1 MKIRLIEPEP
11 PGMHVWA
18 KVLLPRLGLPIIA
31 ATLKEHGHD
40 VLVYNPTM
48 APIDWDD
55 VNSSDLVGLSSTT
68 STATT
73 AYEFADD
80 LRARGI
86 PVVIGGSHVTFMADE
101 ALEHVDY
108 VARGEGGEQ
117 LMLEL
122 IEALDGDR
130 ELDSIDGLSFTR
142 DGEAVHN
149 PPRAALADLDELP
162 FPDLRLLVGSD
173 KLTTMPIMTSWGCPF
188 DCTFCSVTAMFGKKY
203 RFRSAESVIAELKD
217 KRPER
222 IFFYD
227 DNMAANRKRLK
238 KLLQMMIDEGLVIP
252 WSAQVRTDV
261 VRDPELLDLMRRSGC
276 QLVYLGLESVN
287 QETLD
292 RFEKSQTVADIE
304 KAIKVLHDYGI
315 KSHGMFVLGAD
326 DDDVQ
331 TVRDTVAFAIKN
343 KIDTVMLN
351 ILTPLPGTQ
360 QFEEFDDAGRIFD
373 KRWELYDA
381 HHVVFEP
388 ARMTPYELQ
397 IEVLRG
403 YMRFYSLR
411 TWLRYIFTL
420 QFTKQLLFHWWGM
433 VIIRNWRKDERNK
446 AFIKAL
452 KRMWPRP
459 RRAAP
464 CAAPASIDL
473 RRRVDERGAAEDAA
487 PLTSAARPGRHE
499 RRAPDAPAG
508 TLQTVPRG
516 GPDRL
521 SGRRSDVKVSY
532 LSLVS
537 AGHATGSPQRGR
549 FAQASRPKGGDA
561 VNGKRRIVTLSV
573 LLGTLLL
580 SLALTTSAFASPVT
594 SKKAQLREV
603 QAKLQDVYHQVDMA
617 VEKYNQATT
626 PAHHGPGADQA
637 ERAAAQGRRV
647 QPRRRQPAAL
657 GARREHVQA
666 RATSASSTSCSPPTA
681 STTS

>member
-31 ATLKEHGHD
+31 ATLKSHGHD

-55 VNSSDLVGLSSTT
+55 VYTSDLVGLSSTT
-68 STATT
+68 STAST

-86 PVVIGGSHVTFMADE
+86 PVVAGGSHVTFMADE

-117 LMLEL
+117 LMVEL
-122 IEALDGDR
+122 IEALNGAR
-130 ELDSIDGLSFTR
+130 ELDDVRGLSFRR
-142 DGEAVHN
+142 DGENVHN
-149 PPRAALADLDELP
+149 WLREPAADLDTLP
-162 FPDLRLLVGSD
+162 FPDLRLLVGSE

-217 KRPER
+217 KRPTR

-238 KLLQMMIDEGLVIP
+238 RLLQMMIQEDLVIP

-304 KAIKVLHDYGI
+304 NAVKVLHDYGI

-326 DDDVQ
+326 TDTVQ
-331 TVRDTVAFAIKN
+331 TVRDTVAFAVKN

-351 ILTPLPGTQ
+351 ILTPLPGTS
-360 QFEEFDDAGRIFD
+360 QFQEFDEAGRIFD

-411 TWLRYIFTL
+411 TWLRYVVSL
-420 QFTKQLLFHWWGM
+420 QFTKQLVFHWWGM
-433 VIIRNWRKDERNK
+433 VIIRNWRRDERNK
-446 AFIKAL
+446 AFIEKL
-452 KRMWPRP
+452 RRMWPRP
-459 RRAAP
+459 TPQGTAHGAGAGGEVRR
-464 CAAPASIDL
+464 
-473 RRRVDERGAAEDAA
+473 
-487 PLTSAARPGRHE
+487 
-499 RRAPDAPAG
+499 
-508 TLQTVPRG
+508 
-516 GPDRL
+516 
-521 SGRRSDVKVSY
+521 
-532 LSLVS
+532 
-537 AGHATGSPQRGR
+537 
-549 FAQASRPKGGDA
+549 
-561 VNGKRRIVTLSV
+561 
-573 LLGTLLL
+573 
-580 SLALTTSAFASPVT
+580 
-594 SKKAQLREV
+594 
-603 QAKLQDVYHQVDMA
+603 
-617 VEKYNQATT
+617 
-626 PAHHGPGADQA
+626 
-637 ERAAAQGRRV
+637 
-647 QPRRRQPAAL
+647 
-657 GARREHVQA
+657 
-666 RATSASSTSCSPPTA
+666 
-681 STTS
+681 

>member
-55 VNSSDLVGLSSTT
+55 VNTSDLVGLSSTT

-73 AYEFADD
+73 AYEFAED
-80 LRARGI
+80 LHARGI

-122 IEALDGDR
+122 IDALGGRR
-130 ELDSIDGLSFTR
+130 ELDTIAGLSFKR
-142 DGEAVHN
+142 DGLAVHN
-149 PPRAALADLDELP
+149 PPREALADLDELP

-173 KLTTMPIMTSWGCPF
+173 RINTVPIMTSWGCPF

-203 RFRSAESVIAELKD
+203 RFRSAESVVAELKD

-238 KLLQMMIDEGLVIP
+238 RLLQMMIDEDLVIP

-261 VRDPELLDLMRRSGC
+261 VRDPELLDLMQRSGC
-276 QLVYLGLESVN
+276 NLVYLGLESVN

-292 RFEKSQTVADIE
+292 KFEKSQTVADIE

-326 DDDVQ
+326 SDDVQ

-351 ILTPLPGTQ
+351 ILTPLPGHAAVPGVRRGGPHLRQ
-360 QFEEFDDAGRIFD
+360 ALGALRRPPRRLRAGAHDALRAADRGAPR
-373 KRWELYDA
+373 LHALLLGA
-381 HHVVFEP
+381 HLAGLH
-388 ARMTPYELQ
+388 LQ
-397 IEVLRG
+397 AAVHQAAAVPLVG
-403 YMRFYSLR
+403 HGDHP
-411 TWLRYIFTL
+411 
-420 QFTKQLLFHWWGM
+420 QL
-433 VIIRNWRKDERNK
+433 
-446 AFIKAL
+446 A
-452 KRMWPRP
+452 P
-459 RRAAP
+459 RRAQQGVHRIAQADV
-464 CAAPASIDL
+464 AAP
-473 RRRVDERGAAEDAA
+473 DAA
-487 PLTSAARPGRHE
+487 RHGARPRGP
-499 RRAPDAPAG
+499 RRAP
-508 TLQTVPRG
+508 
-516 GPDRL
+516 
-521 SGRRSDVKVSY
+521 RR
-532 LSLVS
+532 
-537 AGHATGSPQRGR
+537 
-549 FAQASRPKGGDA
+549 
-561 VNGKRRIVTLSV
+561 
-573 LLGTLLL
+573 
-580 SLALTTSAFASPVT
+580 
-594 SKKAQLREV
+594 
-603 QAKLQDVYHQVDMA
+603 
-617 VEKYNQATT
+617 
-626 PAHHGPGADQA
+626 
-637 ERAAAQGRRV
+637 
-647 QPRRRQPAAL
+647 
-657 GARREHVQA
+657 
-666 RATSASSTSCSPPTA
+666 
-681 STTS
+681 